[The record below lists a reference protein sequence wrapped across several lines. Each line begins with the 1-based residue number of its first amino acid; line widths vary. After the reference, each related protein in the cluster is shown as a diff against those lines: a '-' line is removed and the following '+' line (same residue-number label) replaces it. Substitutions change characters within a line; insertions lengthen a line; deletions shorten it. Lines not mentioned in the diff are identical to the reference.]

1 MEVSFGDARHTKS
14 STDIT
19 QSALM
24 VCLLLCLLYA
34 DISRNKSNK
43 KLLKIKQQSLKSS
56 ESRTYHSSVYKSVMF
71 HVQSMLDR
79 EKILG
84 TWKKNKVIK
93 IKLFWCLILL
103 FNSVV
108 SMVTPLS
115 HSTCA
120 TWCKDISS
128 ITQILTGRANFWVF
142 FLVRSIL
149 FS

>member
-1 MEVSFGDARHTKS
+1 MEASFGDARHTKS

-56 ESRTYHSSVYKSVMF
+56 ESRTYNSSVYKSVMF

-93 IKLFWCLILL
+93 IKLF
-103 FNSVV
+103 
-108 SMVTPLS
+108 
-115 HSTCA
+115 
-120 TWCKDISS
+120 
-128 ITQILTGRANFWVF
+128 
-142 FLVRSIL
+142 
-149 FS
+149 